1 MLSEKDKDGLQS
13 GGSANK
19 TTQDGMSR
27 ISVKIF
33 YIAHSFL
40 LCECESISRFPLH
53 RLQMINVTV
62 RIWLIF
68 ALFLWRLSPVCM
80 CSIDRLIDSGQTS
93 LSVPLPFM
101 YYLLCNRQ
109 LAYLFMPVSVLT
121 SRVSFGLP
129 SFPPSLPF
137 FFAVHYQWLPL
148 VPVISDSH
156 LRSGKWEFIL
166 KLLATWFV
174 GSLVCCPVE
183 V

>member
-33 YIAHSFL
+33 YVAHSFL

-137 FFAVHYQWLPL
+137 FLLYI
-148 VPVISDSH
+148 ISDCLWCPSYLIH
-156 LRSGKWEFIL
+156 ICAQANENLFWSCW
-166 KLLATWFV
+166 LLDLLVLWFV
-174 GSLVCCPVE
+174 AQ
-183 V
+183 